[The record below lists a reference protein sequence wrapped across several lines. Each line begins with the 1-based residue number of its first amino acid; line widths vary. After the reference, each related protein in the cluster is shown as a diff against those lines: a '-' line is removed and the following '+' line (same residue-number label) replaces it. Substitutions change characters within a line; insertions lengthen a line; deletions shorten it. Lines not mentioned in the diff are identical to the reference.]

1 MFLKSQTVY
10 QIGLGTQPSPDRDV
24 FSQIDEYEEELLIE
38 TVTPEARDFTG
49 AGTPKPQSP
58 VLVPQTF
65 RLPQRLIDDLVR
77 AGELQALSWLD
88 REGNIWLPT
97 NQKSTLP

>member
-1 MFLKSQTVY
+1 MK
-10 QIGLGTQPSPDRDV
+10 RK
-24 FSQIDEYEEELLIE
+24 LLIE